1 MRIADNIIGTVGNTP
16 LVRLDRLAVGMGA
29 SVVGKLE
36 SFNPLSSVKD
46 RIAMAMI
53 EAAEKDGKIG
63 PGSTI
68 IEPTSGNTGVGLAFV
83 CAARRY
89 KLVLTMPETMSF
101 ERRLLLKALGA
112 KLVLTPGADGMSGAI
127 NRAEEL
133 VKETP
138 GSFMPQQFKNPANP
152 EIHRRTTAVEIW
164 NDTDGLVDVFV
175 AGVGTGGTLTGVGSA
190 LKERKPAVRVVAVEP
205 AGSAV
210 LSGSKPGPHKI
221 QGIGAGFVPDVLD
234 RGLIDEVVQVKDEDA
249 ATTARRLAREE
260 GILAGISSGAAV
272 WAALKLA
279 ARDEN
284 AGKMIVV
291 VLPDTGERY
300 LSTGL
305 FDQPD

>member
-83 CAARRY
+83 CAARGY